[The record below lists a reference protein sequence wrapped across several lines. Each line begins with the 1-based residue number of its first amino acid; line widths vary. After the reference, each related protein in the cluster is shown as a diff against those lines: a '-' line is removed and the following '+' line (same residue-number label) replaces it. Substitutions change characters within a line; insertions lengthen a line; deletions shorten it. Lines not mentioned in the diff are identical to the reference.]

1 MYDYGARHYD
11 PSLGRWFVVDPLAEK
26 RYWTS
31 TYNYAQNNPILR
43 IDPDGRLDD
52 IVINGQDSEGNNVE
66 MVRIET
72 DVVDVEFDTGIEV
85 SNDYN
90 TETVKLT
97 EEQESKISGV
107 DAVGVNVAA
116 GIAVEFGGQVDMSMI
131 KIVDGSSTGD
141 MGVSIGANILAGIEA
156 SVDLFN
162 VNFYFGADGK
172 DLQLSDLEG
181 YETGV
186 QGGSGGIGGSIFT
199 GYNFSLANGFTQTY
213 TGFSLGASVGVTP
226 FDANAYTGV
235 SKFITTNKKEDE

>member
-11 PSLGRWFVVDPLAEK
+11 PSLERWFVVDPLAEK

-66 MVRIET
+66 MMRIET
-72 DVVDVEFDTGIEV
+72 DVVDVEFDTAIEV
-85 SNDYN
+85 SKNYN

-141 MGVSIGANILAGIEA
+141 MGVSIGANLLAGI
-156 SVDLFN
+156 
-162 VNFYFGADGK
+162 
-172 DLQLSDLEG
+172 
-181 YETGV
+181 
-186 QGGSGGIGGSIFT
+186 
-199 GYNFSLANGFTQTY
+199 
-213 TGFSLGASVGVTP
+213 
-226 FDANAYTGV
+226 
-235 SKFITTNKKEDE
+235 